1 MASVPLPDMR
11 FANEVAQISALFR
24 TAPIFRSP
32 RAGAD
37 PASMTA
43 MRPRGV
49 ADLVREDEKT
59 AIANEVAW
67 FSGASRRGTS
77 RPLRHGAA
85 LLAPA
90 YSYVGCMVTPAPSL
104 PKDFSQLSLA
114 EAAELLAARKL
125 PPVDQWH
132 PERTGDSAMEIRA
145 DGSWYH
151 EGGRINRPAMVKLFS
166 TILRREADGSHVLVT
181 PAEKLAIAVEDTPFR
196 AVEMK
201 SEGTGAAR
209 KLVFR
214 LDTDDLVLAGADHP
228 LSFGRDPD
236 HPDPR
241 LHVRGTLGNGLEARI
256 DRALYYEI
264 VDMALTEGDDPPA
277 IWSNGARFPLVDR

>member
-1 MASVPLPDMR
+1 M
-11 FANEVAQISALFR
+11 
-24 TAPIFRSP
+24 
-32 RAGAD
+32 
-37 PASMTA
+37 PA
-43 MRPRGV
+43 
-49 ADLVREDEKT
+49 
-59 AIANEVAW
+59 
-67 FSGASRRGTS
+67 
-77 RPLRHGAA
+77 H
-85 LLAPA
+85 
-90 YSYVGCMVTPAPSL
+90 SYVGWMVSFAPSL

-125 PPVDQWH
+125 PPVESWH

-181 PAEKLAIAVEDTPFR
+181 PAEKLVIAVEDTPFR

-201 SEGTGAAR
+201 SEGAGATR
-209 KLVFR
+209 KLIFR
-214 LDTDDLVLAGADHP
+214 LDTDDLILAGADHP

-241 LHVRGTLGNGLEARI
+241 LHVRGAIGNGLEARI
-256 DRALYYEI
+256 DRALYYELADI
-264 VDMALTEGDDPPA
+264 ALAEGGDPIA
-277 IWSNGARFPLVDR
+277 IWSNGAQFPLVDR